1 MVTFYKDVLKR
12 MGELKIKLEDILN
25 PPSGVRGSVY
35 FLGIGGIGMS
45 AIARFFNEK
54 GVKVSGYDKTVTPL
68 TSQLEAEGI
77 EVHYNEEVDRI
88 PKDVQLVVYTP
99 AIPKEHKE
107 YQFYLQNGY
116 NVVKRSDVL
125 QIITQSSLNIC
136 VAGTHGKTTISTITG
151 HLLRHSGYGC
161 NAFLG
166 GIAVNYNRNFWASDN
181 NVCVVEADEYDRSF
195 HKLSPDIAV
204 ITAMDADHLDIYGT
218 AEAMEEAFI
227 EFTLKIKEGG
237 WLISKYGLKHAKDL
251 TATNHITYHLNNEL
265 ADVHAQNLK
274 VDNGTYLFDV
284 VMKDWL
290 LKDVRLNIGGLHN
303 VENAIAAI
311 AVAHI
316 LKIDNAKIKEAV
328 AAFKGVKRRFEYVI
342 APGESEVVFVDDYA
356 HHPEELRALITGARS
371 LFEKQKLVLVF
382 QPHLF
387 SRTRD
392 LADGFAEVLD
402 TADEVIL
409 LPIYPARELPIEG
422 VGSEMILNRMKLKNK
437 TVMSKEQLKA
447 SVMELVRGDT
457 NQGSGLVG
465 DNTNKGGVV
474 FITAGAGDI
483 DAMLSELK
491 ELILNTKSKN

>member
-1 MVTFYKDVLKR
+1 MIQLKD
-12 MGELKIKLEDILN
+12 IN
-25 PPSGVRGSVY
+25 SVY
-35 FLGIGGIGMS
+35 FIGIGGIGMS

-54 GVKVSGYDKTVTPL
+54 GVKVNGYDKTVTLL
-68 TSQLEAEGI
+68 TLQLEAEGI
-77 EVHYNEEVDRI
+77 EVHYKEDVDTI
-88 PKDVQLVVYTP
+88 PKDVQLVIYTP

-107 YQFYLQNGY
+107 YQYYLQNGY
-116 NVVKRSDVL
+116 SVVKRSDVL

-166 GIAVNYNRNFWASDN
+166 GIAVNYNRNFWSSDN

-227 EFTLKIKEGG
+227 EFTRKIKPGG
-237 WLISKYGLKHAKDL
+237 WLISKHGLKRTKDL
-251 TATNHITYHLNNEL
+251 VATHHITYHLKDEQAN
-265 ADVHAQNLK
+265 VFTKNLK
-274 VDNGTYLFDV
+274 VENGTYLFDV
-284 VMKDWL
+284 VMNGWL

-303 VENAIAAI
+303 VENALAAI

-316 LKIDNAKIKEAV
+316 LEIDDAKIRDAV
-328 AAFKGVKRRFEYVI
+328 AAFKGVKRRFEYVL
-342 APGESEVVFVDDYA
+342 APGEADVLFVDDYA

-387 SRTRD
+387 TRTRD

-402 TADEVIL
+402 MADEVIL

-422 VGSEMILNRMKLKNK
+422 VNSEMILSRMKLKDK
-437 TVMSKEQLKA
+437 QVMSKEELKA
-447 SVMELVRGDT
+447 SVKNLVRGDT
-457 NQGSGLVG
+457 NQ
-465 DNTNKGGVV
+465 GVV

-483 DAMLSELK
+483 DAMLNELK
-491 ELILNTKSKN
+491 EIILNKNSKTK

>member
-1 MVTFYKDVLKR
+1 MI
-12 MGELKIKLEDILN
+12 ELKDIK
-25 PPSGVRGSVY
+25 RVY
-35 FLGIGGIGMS
+35 FIGIGGIGMS

-77 EVHYNEEVDRI
+77 EVHYEEDVDSI

-107 YQFYLQNGY
+107 YQYYLQNGY
-116 NVVKRSDVL
+116 SVVKRSDVL

-151 HLLRHSGYGC
+151 HLLRHTGYGC

-166 GIAVNYNRNFWASDN
+166 GIAVNYNRNFWSSDN

-218 AEAMEEAFI
+218 AEVMEEAFI
-227 EFTLKIKEGG
+227 EFTRKIKEGG
-237 WLISKYGLKHAKDL
+237 WLISKYGLKRTMDL
-251 TATNHITYHLNNEL
+251 KATHHITYHLNNEM
-265 ADVHAQNLK
+265 ADVYTKNLK
-274 VDNGTYLFDV
+274 VENGTYWFDV
-284 VMKDWL
+284 MMSDWV
-290 LKDVRLNIGGLHN
+290 LKDVNLKIGGLHN
-303 VENAIAAI
+303 VENALPAI

-316 LKIDNAKIKEAV
+316 LQINDAKIKNAV
-328 AAFKGVKRRFEYVI
+328 ADFKGVKRRFEYVI
-342 APGESEVVFVDDYA
+342 APGESDVVFVDDYA
-356 HHPEELRALITGARS
+356 HHPEELRALINGARS

-387 SRTRD
+387 TRTRD

-402 TADEVIL
+402 LADEVIL

-422 VGSEMILNRMKLKNK
+422 VNSEMILNRMKLMHKQ
-437 TVMSKEQLKA
+437 VMSKDELKA
-447 SVMELVRGDT
+447 GIKELVSGNT
-457 NQGSGLVG
+457 NQ
-465 DNTNKGGVV
+465 GVV

-483 DAMLSELK
+483 DAMLNELK
-491 ELILNTKSKN
+491 ELILK